1 MISSLYKNDYNT
13 RMIDLINKLRKNPK
27 EYAKIILSNIQYL
40 EKRVKIIAD
49 DITGQNE
56 EKEEIFFKRKLRL
69 NYIEVKLLLSKPRNF
84 CRN

>member
-49 DITGQNE
+49 DIIGQNE

-69 NYIEVKLLLSKPRNF
+69 NYIEVKLLLLKLRNF